1 MVVFFVVADVESYF
15 CSLRCLPSEYWYLLC
30 DSTVTKIVLLKAASM
45 EVAWRNLAQMHLIGS
60 RLYAYGLGQP
70 DDSVAMPR
78 RRRRQA
84 AEAAPFTFDMRALHD
99 SVSFISSTI

>member
-1 MVVFFVVADVESYF
+1 
-15 CSLRCLPSEYWYLLC
+15 
-30 DSTVTKIVLLKAASM
+30 M

-70 DDSVAMPR
+70 DDSVVMPR

-84 AEAAPFTFDMRALHD
+84 ADAAPFTLDMRDLHD
-99 SVSFISSTI
+99 SVSFMSSTI